1 MADKKISELD
11 EIQPSDLDG
20 NDFFVIVDSSDT
32 SESASGKTKKITKDN
47 LLAQAV

>member
-20 NDFFVIVDSSDT
+20 NDFFVIVDISDT
-32 SESASGKTKKITKDN
+32 TMASSGTTKKITIATS
-47 LLAQAV
+47 LIRQL